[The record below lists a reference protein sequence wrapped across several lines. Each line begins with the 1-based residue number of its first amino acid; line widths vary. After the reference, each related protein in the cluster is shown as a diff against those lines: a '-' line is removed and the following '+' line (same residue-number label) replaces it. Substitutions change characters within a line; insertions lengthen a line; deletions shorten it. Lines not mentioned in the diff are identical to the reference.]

1 MDMGKI
7 LKIAFVTA
15 ILFPIIITQLNGVDT
30 SGWDATLVTIWSN
43 LPIFI
48 GIGVLFVFLKM
59 GGISGRGS

>member
-15 ILFPIIITQLNGVDT
+15 ILFPIIITQLNGVNT
-30 SGWDATLVTIWSN
+30 SGWDATLITIWDN

-48 GIGVLFVFLKM
+48 GIGVLFLFLKM
-59 GGISGRGS
+59 GGISGKG